1 MGEPQLGGEIF
12 PLALELCAGFLELTV
27 ELGQFAAGDGQLP
40 PRAVELP
47 AQTTGLLFDVTQLFI
62 QILSFGLV
70 TTGLGLERTDLLAH
84 LGQLI
89 FSLAGL
95 TRSQGRL
102 RHKQQQAET
111 RTEQQSAH
119 GAGSVGDS
127 GCVDDGGKPDIA
139 SHAHGYN
146 AAPARSGT
154 MDRLLEF
161 ITANPLLVAATL
173 LMAIAVIA
181 VEIQLRARALL
192 EISTAEAVR
201 MINRGATVVD
211 IRDQTR
217 FDAGHIVDAVHME
230 PAELSRGEEGR
241 IKKKRG
247 VLVVCDNGG
256 PSYRAVK
263 ALRAAGFD
271 GAFSLKGGIGS
282 WQRDGQPL
290 VTGKR

>member
-1 MGEPQLGGEIF
+1 
-12 PLALELCAGFLELTV
+12 
-27 ELGQFAAGDGQLP
+27 
-40 PRAVELP
+40 
-47 AQTTGLLFDVTQLFI
+47 
-62 QILSFGLV
+62 
-70 TTGLGLERTDLLAH
+70 
-84 LGQLI
+84 
-89 FSLAGL
+89 
-95 TRSQGRL
+95 
-102 RHKQQQAET
+102 
-111 RTEQQSAH
+111 
-119 GAGSVGDS
+119 
-127 GCVDDGGKPDIA
+127 
-139 SHAHGYN
+139 
-146 AAPARSGT
+146 

-211 IRDQTR
+211 IRDKTR

-230 PAELSRGEEGR
+230 PADLSKGEEGR

-247 VLVVCDNGG
+247 VLVVCENGG
-256 PSYRAVK
+256 QSYRAVK